1 MRRSQAEALLNSQ
14 RLVQVKNGVLI
25 LGFQSETLKSKMEN
39 PENIEV
45 TQRVIHNILN
55 VEIPIECV
63 VVSGKST
70 AGAPE
75 DEMEPNGLVNT
86 AIHLGGKLVHRD

>member
-1 MRRSQAEALLNSQ
+1 
-14 RLVQVKNGVLI
+14 
-25 LGFQSETLKSKMEN
+25 MEN

-55 VEIPIECV
+55 VEIPIECI
-63 VVSGKST
+63 VVSSKGT
-70 AGAPE
+70 AGVNE
-75 DEMEPNGLVNT
+75 EGMEPDGLVNT